1 MLHNFIICVNAVVP
15 SAIYLIIGI
24 LLRMFKVIK
33 EEEVKRFTHVVFV
46 TLYPFMMFDNI
57 YGRDV
62 QEYLRVGFV
71 GYAEGFTLLE
81 IVAAFIA
88 VCLVVKDNYDRGA
101 MIQAIFRSNIV
112 LMGLPIAINLFGK
125 SRVAP
130 VAVVILFV
138 VSTYAVASVILF
150 EKFRGGHVDAVDL
163 AKRIITNPIIVGG
176 LAAIIAI
183 LLKIQLPEII
193 AQTVSSLSDCTA
205 PIAMILLGAGLNI
218 DDFTSDRKK
227 LAFCSVG
234 KLAVAPI
241 FGITGAVLL
250 GMRDVELIAIVLMM
264 GGNGKLA
271 GEIVVV
277 TTIISCFTI
286 PVWLFALKTM
296 GMF

>member
-1 MLHNFIICVNAVVP
+1 
-15 SAIYLIIGI
+15 
-24 LLRMFKVIK
+24 
-33 EEEVKRFTHVVFV
+33 
-46 TLYPFMMFDNI
+46 
-57 YGRDV
+57 
-62 QEYLRVGFV
+62 
-71 GYAEGFTLLE
+71 
-81 IVAAFIA
+81 
-88 VCLVVKDNYDRGA
+88 
-101 MIQAIFRSNIV
+101 
-112 LMGLPIAINLFGK
+112 MGLPIAINLFGK

-250 GMRDVELIAIVLMM
+250 GMRDVELIAIVLMTASPTALASYAMASSM